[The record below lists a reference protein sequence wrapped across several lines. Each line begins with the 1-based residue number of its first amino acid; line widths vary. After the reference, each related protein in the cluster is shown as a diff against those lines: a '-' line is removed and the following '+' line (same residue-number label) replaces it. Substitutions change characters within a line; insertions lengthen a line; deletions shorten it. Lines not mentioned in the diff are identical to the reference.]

1 MEVLALVGPSGT
13 GKSYRASLVAHEY
26 GVDMIIDDG
35 LLIKEAKILAGR
47 SAKREATMMAAVRR
61 AVFSDASDAVAVK
74 AKLRE
79 ANPGRVLVLGTSR
92 EMIERIVESLDLPT
106 PCKYI
111 DISDVSTSEEIRRAI
126 RIRREQGKHV
136 IPAPTF
142 EVKKTFSG
150 YLVDPLKFFLR
161 RKSGADERPFVIE
174 KSVVRPTFSS
184 LGKFVI
190 ADSVVMA
197 IAARASRD
205 VPGVSRVSRVQ
216 VDGTD
221 EGVTL
226 TVDLVLCYGYH
237 VFQVLEQAQQAVRL
251 AIEYMTALNVLAV
264 NVRARKLS
272 VDSPPVLP
280 ASQV

>member
-1 MEVLALVGPSGT
+1 VDVLALVGPSGT
-13 GKSYRASLVAHEY
+13 GKSYRALLVAQEY
-26 GVDMIIDDG
+26 SVDMIIDDG
-35 LLIKEAKILAGR
+35 LLIKESKILAGR

-61 AVFSDASDAVAVK
+61 AIFSDPSDAVAVK

-79 ANPGRVLVLGTSR
+79 AAPNRVLVLGTSR
-92 EMIERIVESLDLPT
+92 EMIDKIVKSLDLPA
-106 PCKYI
+106 PWKYL
-111 DISDVSTSEEIRRAI
+111 DISDVSTNEEIRRAV

-161 RKSGADERPFVIE
+161 RKPGADERPFVIE

-184 LGKFVI
+184 LGKFII

-205 VPGVSRVSRVQ
+205 VPGVSKVSRVQ

-226 TVDLVLCYGYH
+226 TVDLAIKYGYH
-237 VFQVLEQAQQAVRL
+237 VFRVLEEAQYAVRL
-251 AIEYMTALNVLAV
+251 AVEYMTALNVIAV
-264 NVRARKLS
+264 NVRAKKLS
-272 VDSPPVLP
+272 VDSTSFLP
-280 ASQV
+280 ATQV